1 MKTLLY
7 KQLRLVCQPMTLV
20 FCLFGVMLLIPAYPY
35 TVMWFYVM
43 LGLFFSF
50 LNGREQKD
58 VYYSALL
65 PIRKRDTVKA
75 NCLFVGL
82 IEVLALVIAV
92 PFALLRAKLGIGD
105 NPVGLNA
112 NVTLFACGL
121 MLFAVFNA
129 VFLLSFYRTAY
140 KVGVSFVKACIVM
153 AVAAFIMEAAVHFP
167 ALSRFNGYD
176 LACQLPLLAAG
187 LVIWCGSWPLIFR
200 GAAADT
206 RRLTCKPVTLS
217 IICGRQGHPLNK
229 RGQGCACPL
238 LLSQSARPF
247 PAEN

>member
-82 IEVLALVIAV
+82 IELLALVIAV

-140 KVGVSFVKACIVM
+140 KVGVS
-153 AVAAFIMEAAVHFP
+153 
-167 ALSRFNGYD
+167 YD

-200 GAAADT
+200 GAAARYEKVD
-206 RRLTCKPVTLS
+206 L
-217 IICGRQGHPLNK
+217 
-229 RGQGCACPL
+229 
-238 LLSQSARPF
+238 
-247 PAEN
+247 

>member
-20 FCLFGVMLLIPAYPY
+20 FCLFGAMLLIPAYPY

-82 IEVLALVIAV
+82 IE
-92 PFALLRAKLGIGD
+92 LRAKLGIGD

-153 AVAAFIMEAAVHFP
+153 AVAAFIMEAVVHFP

-200 GAAADT
+200 GAAARYEKVD
-206 RRLTCKPVTLS
+206 L
-217 IICGRQGHPLNK
+217 
-229 RGQGCACPL
+229 
-238 LLSQSARPF
+238 
-247 PAEN
+247 

>member
-82 IEVLALVIAV
+82 IE
-92 PFALLRAKLGIGD
+92 LL
-105 NPVGLNA
+105 
-112 NVTLFACGL
+112 
-121 MLFAVFNA
+121 
-129 VFLLSFYRTAY
+129 
-140 KVGVSFVKACIVM
+140 ACIVM
-153 AVAAFIMEAAVHFP
+153 AVAAIIMEAAVHFP
-167 ALSRFNGYD
+167 ALSRFNSYD

-200 GAAADT
+200 GAAARYEKVD
-206 RRLTCKPVTLS
+206 L
-217 IICGRQGHPLNK
+217 
-229 RGQGCACPL
+229 
-238 LLSQSARPF
+238 
-247 PAEN
+247 

>member
-75 NCLFVGL
+75 NCLFVGSSSCC
-82 IEVLALVIAV
+82 AGHRR
-92 PFALLRAKLGIGD
+92 PLR
-105 NPVGLNA
+105 P
-112 NVTLFACGL
+112 
-121 MLFAVFNA
+121 
-129 VFLLSFYRTAY
+129 
-140 KVGVSFVKACIVM
+140 
-153 AVAAFIMEAAVHFP
+153 
-167 ALSRFNGYD
+167 
-176 LACQLPLLAAG
+176 AAG
-187 LVIWCGSWPLIFR
+187 EAGYR
-200 GAAADT
+200 GPIPWASM
-206 RRLTCKPVTLS
+206 PM
-217 IICGRQGHPLNK
+217 
-229 RGQGCACPL
+229 
-238 LLSQSARPF
+238 
-247 PAEN
+247 

>member
-82 IEVLALVIAV
+82 IELLALVIAV

-112 NVTLFACGL
+112 NVTDAVRRVQRRVPAVLLPDGL
-121 MLFAVFNA
+121 QGGRILREGV
-129 VFLLSFYRTAY
+129 YRHGGG
-140 KVGVSFVKACIVM
+140 GV
-153 AVAAFIMEAAVHFP
+153 HHGGRRP
-167 ALSRFNGYD
+167 
-176 LACQLPLLAAG
+176 LPG
-187 LVIWCGSWPLIFR
+187 TEPLQ
-200 GAAADT
+200 
-206 RRLTCKPVTLS
+206 RL
-217 IICGRQGHPLNK
+217 
-229 RGQGCACPL
+229 
-238 LLSQSARPF
+238 
-247 PAEN
+247 

>member
-20 FCLFGVMLLIPAYPY
+20 FCLFGAMLLIPAYPY

-82 IEVLALVIAV
+82 IELLALVIAV

-140 KVGVSFVKACIVM
+140 KVGVSCA
-153 AVAAFIMEAAVHFP
+153 P
-167 ALSRFNGYD
+167 ASREMST
-176 LACQLPLLAAG
+176 AR
-187 LVIWCGSWPLIFR
+187 R
-200 GAAADT
+200 GEVYT
-206 RRLTCKPVTLS
+206 T
-217 IICGRQGHPLNK
+217 
-229 RGQGCACPL
+229 GCA
-238 LLSQSARPF
+238 SG
-247 PAEN
+247 

>member
-50 LNGREQKD
+50 LNGREQN
-58 VYYSALL
+58 
-65 PIRKRDTVKA
+65 TVKA
-75 NCLFVGL
+75 NCLLVGL
-82 IEVLALVIAV
+82 IELLALVIAV

-200 GAAADT
+200 GAAARYEKVD
-206 RRLTCKPVTLS
+206 L
-217 IICGRQGHPLNK
+217 
-229 RGQGCACPL
+229 
-238 LLSQSARPF
+238 
-247 PAEN
+247 

>member
-82 IEVLALVIAV
+82 IELLALVIAV
-92 PFALLRAKLGIGD
+92 PFAR
-105 NPVGLNA
+105 
-112 NVTLFACGL
+112 GL

-140 KVGVSFVKACIVM
+140 KVGVSFVKACIIM
-153 AVAAFIMEAAVHFP
+153 AVAAIIMEAAVHFP

-200 GAAADT
+200 GAAARYEKVD
-206 RRLTCKPVTLS
+206 L
-217 IICGRQGHPLNK
+217 
-229 RGQGCACPL
+229 
-238 LLSQSARPF
+238 
-247 PAEN
+247 

>member
-82 IEVLALVIAV
+82 IELQCQCDAVRLRTDAVRRVQRRVPAVLLPDGLQGGRI
-92 PFALLRAKLGIGD
+92 LREG
-105 NPVGLNA
+105 V
-112 NVTLFACGL
+112 
-121 MLFAVFNA
+121 
-129 VFLLSFYRTAY
+129 YRHGGG
-140 KVGVSFVKACIVM
+140 GV
-153 AVAAFIMEAAVHFP
+153 HHGGRRP
-167 ALSRFNGYD
+167 
-176 LACQLPLLAAG
+176 LPG
-187 LVIWCGSWPLIFR
+187 TEPLQ
-200 GAAADT
+200 
-206 RRLTCKPVTLS
+206 RL
-217 IICGRQGHPLNK
+217 
-229 RGQGCACPL
+229 
-238 LLSQSARPF
+238 
-247 PAEN
+247 

>member
-65 PIRKRDTVKA
+65 PIRKPDTVKA

-82 IEVLALVIAV
+82 IELLALVIAV

-140 KVGVSFVKACIVM
+140 KVGVSFVKTCIVM
-153 AVAAFIMEAAVHFP
+153 AVAAFIMEAVVHFP
-167 ALSRFNGYD
+167 ALSRFNGCD
-176 LACQLPLLAAG
+176 PGLSAAAAG
-187 LVIWCGSWPLIFR
+187 GGTGDLVRQLAPDLPGC
-200 GAAADT
+200 
-206 RRLTCKPVTLS
+206 RRPIREGRPVS
-217 IICGRQGHPLNK
+217 
-229 RGQGCACPL
+229 
-238 LLSQSARPF
+238 
-247 PAEN
+247 E

>member
-20 FCLFGVMLLIPAYPY
+20 FCLFGAMLLIPAYPY

-82 IEVLALVIAV
+82 IELLALVIAV
-92 PFALLRAKLGIGD
+92 PFALLRAKLGIGRILREG
-105 NPVGLNA
+105 V
-112 NVTLFACGL
+112 
-121 MLFAVFNA
+121 
-129 VFLLSFYRTAY
+129 YRHGGG
-140 KVGVSFVKACIVM
+140 GV
-153 AVAAFIMEAAVHFP
+153 HHGGRRP
-167 ALSRFNGYD
+167 
-176 LACQLPLLAAG
+176 LPG
-187 LVIWCGSWPLIFR
+187 TKPLQ
-200 GAAADT
+200 
-206 RRLTCKPVTLS
+206 RL
-217 IICGRQGHPLNK
+217 
-229 RGQGCACPL
+229 
-238 LLSQSARPF
+238 
-247 PAEN
+247 

>member
-82 IEVLALVIAV
+82 IELLALVIAI
-92 PFALLRAKLGIGD
+92 PFALLRAKLG
-105 NPVGLNA
+105 
-112 NVTLFACGL
+112 
-121 MLFAVFNA
+121 
-129 VFLLSFYRTAY
+129 LS
-140 KVGVSFVKACIVM
+140 
-153 AVAAFIMEAAVHFP
+153 
-167 ALSRFNGYD
+167 
-176 LACQLPLLAAG
+176 
-187 LVIWCGSWPLIFR
+187 LIHISEP
-200 GAAADT
+200 T
-206 RRLTCKPVTLS
+206 RPY
-217 IICGRQGHPLNK
+217 
-229 RGQGCACPL
+229 
-238 LLSQSARPF
+238 
-247 PAEN
+247 